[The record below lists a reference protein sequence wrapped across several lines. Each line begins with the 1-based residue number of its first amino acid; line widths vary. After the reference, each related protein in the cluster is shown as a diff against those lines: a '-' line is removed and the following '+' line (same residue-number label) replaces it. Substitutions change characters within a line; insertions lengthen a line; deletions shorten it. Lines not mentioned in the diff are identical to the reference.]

1 MEPAGNNRPKNR
13 RKAVMKAIF
22 LLIFIVAAI
31 FLLRFTP
38 IKNYLTAEALG
49 RFLESAGFWAP
60 LIFILIYTAGV
71 CLFLPGTLLTGLGAA
86 IFGAYWGF
94 VYVWFGAMA
103 GASAAFFIGRTLGR
117 EFASSLIGDKLKK
130 YDDGIERNG
139 FATVL
144 YLRLV
149 YFPFTPMNFGM
160 GLTKVHFRDYFI
172 GTGLGI
178 IVGTFIFTFFI
189 GTLKDVWASGNWAEL
204 ISFKVFFSI
213 ALFIFSFFIPKII
226 KKINMV
232 IAEDPEMGPNLLD
245 KIKSQ
250 GVRELDDSAMIMRL
264 KFKTI
269 PGEQFVIRREVF
281 RMIQES
287 FRENGIEFAHRNV
300 AVYLPPDEDAGE
312 HDKKAIEAG
321 AAAAAAA
328 AQAEEEQKKPI

>member
-1 MEPAGNNRPKNR
+1 
-13 RKAVMKAIF
+13 MKAIF
-22 LLIFIVAAI
+22 LLVFIVAAI

-226 KKINMV
+226 KKI
-232 IAEDPEMGPNLLD
+232 
-245 KIKSQ
+245 K
-250 GVRELDDSAMIMRL
+250 
-264 KFKTI
+264 
-269 PGEQFVIRREVF
+269 GE
-281 RMIQES
+281 
-287 FRENGIEFAHRNV
+287 
-300 AVYLPPDEDAGE
+300 
-312 HDKKAIEAG
+312 
-321 AAAAAAA
+321 
-328 AQAEEEQKKPI
+328 

>member
-1 MEPAGNNRPKNR
+1 MEPAGNNMPKNR
-13 RKAVMKAIF
+13 SKAVIKAII

-117 EFASSLIGDKLKK
+117 EFASTLIGDKLKK

-226 KKINMV
+226 KKI
-232 IAEDPEMGPNLLD
+232 
-245 KIKSQ
+245 K
-250 GVRELDDSAMIMRL
+250 
-264 KFKTI
+264 
-269 PGEQFVIRREVF
+269 GE
-281 RMIQES
+281 
-287 FRENGIEFAHRNV
+287 
-300 AVYLPPDEDAGE
+300 
-312 HDKKAIEAG
+312 
-321 AAAAAAA
+321 
-328 AQAEEEQKKPI
+328 

>member
-1 MEPAGNNRPKNR
+1 METTGNAIAKNR
-13 RKAVMKAIF
+13 SKVVMKAVF
-22 LLIFIVAAI
+22 LLVFIVAAI
-31 FLLRFTP
+31 IVVRFTP
-38 IKNYLTAEALG
+38 VKNYLSAEALG
-49 RFLESAGFWAP
+49 RFLETAGFWAP
-60 LIFILIYTAGV
+60 VVFMMIYTVGV

-94 VYVWFGAMA
+94 VYVWFGAMG

-130 YDDGIERNG
+130 YDDAIERNG

-160 GLTKVHFRDYFI
+160 GLTRVHFRDYFI

-178 IVGTFIFTFFI
+178 MVGTFIFTFFI

-226 KKINMV
+226 KK
-232 IAEDPEMGPNLLD
+232 
-245 KIKSQ
+245 
-250 GVRELDDSAMIMRL
+250 
-264 KFKTI
+264 FK
-269 PGEQFVIRREVF
+269 GE
-281 RMIQES
+281 
-287 FRENGIEFAHRNV
+287 
-300 AVYLPPDEDAGE
+300 
-312 HDKKAIEAG
+312 
-321 AAAAAAA
+321 
-328 AQAEEEQKKPI
+328 

>member
-1 MEPAGNNRPKNR
+1 MPENHK
-13 RKAVMKAIF
+13 KALMKAIF
-22 LLIFIVAAI
+22 LLVFIVAAI
-31 FLLRFTP
+31 FLVRFTP

-49 RFLESAGFWAP
+49 RFLDGAGFWAP
-60 LIFILIYTAGV
+60 LIFILIYAVGV
-71 CLFLPGTLLTGLGAA
+71 CLLLPGTLLTGLGAA
-86 IFGAYWGF
+86 IFGAYGGF

-160 GLTKVHFRDYFI
+160 GLTKVQFRDYFF

-189 GTLKDVWASGNWAEL
+189 GTLKEVWVSGNWAEL

-226 KKINMV
+226 KKI
-232 IAEDPEMGPNLLD
+232 
-245 KIKSQ
+245 K
-250 GVRELDDSAMIMRL
+250 
-264 KFKTI
+264 
-269 PGEQFVIRREVF
+269 GE
-281 RMIQES
+281 
-287 FRENGIEFAHRNV
+287 
-300 AVYLPPDEDAGE
+300 
-312 HDKKAIEAG
+312 
-321 AAAAAAA
+321 
-328 AQAEEEQKKPI
+328 